1 MEPRPISN
9 STHNINRVEKIRA
22 GNNFCAIVGDRGELF
37 MWGTNRQGQLGCGQ
51 LKNNHEIVELILV
64 PIENQYFKSKQLKV
78 IDLSLGSTHCLALVE
93 DNKGKHSMYAWGSA
107 EDGEC
112 GKVK

>member
-1 MEPRPISN
+1 
-9 STHNINRVEKIRA
+9 
-22 GNNFCAIVGDRGELF
+22 